1 MRLYTLTSDLHG
13 ELAHNAHNEQFIK
26 DIEEA
31 IGERFDYRESDFSD
45 YGAAGDIIYVRTGGT
60 EALFRQVFA
69 GHEGARVR
77 LLTSGQSNSLAAS
90 MEILSWLNQ
99 QGLDGEI
106 IHGSIKEIANEL
118 LRYYPSS
125 ARNTPSLVKKF
136 QDRKVLAGKRFGVI
150 GNPSD
155 WLISSTVDYAKAKK
169 TLGAELIDIPMVEL
183 LDEVGAFKISVAE
196 GRVPEIHGRPWPPRR
211 EDVPWGTIG
220 GEYVSERR
228 EGPAGIR
235 WAAESLL
242 SDGQRITVGGMS
254 EAKISGALP
263 SATLKALNAPKYGKS
278 LTDKDMEG
286 ALKIYAGL
294 KALVAKHRLD
304 GLTIRCFDLL
314 TSVHNTGCLALAML
328 NAEGITAACE
338 GDIPAMLSMAIMR
351 QKYGKSGFQVN
362 LSRIAGGNFL
372 FAHCT
377 VPLDMVS
384 DYCYDTHFESGI
396 GVAIHGI
403 LPVGP
408 ARLFKL
414 GADLEHCI
422 DERVN
427 IIDNPYGNNLCRT
440 QVVVRGWADRDKEV
454 GRDALRNYMLHEPLG
469 NHHILIIQ

>member
-169 TLGAELIDIPMVEL
+169 TLGAELIDIPMVDL
-183 LDEVGAFKISVAE
+183 LAAISCPE
-196 GRVPEIHGRPWPPRR
+196 GSAPEIFASLIPPTPEGAGPSRSHGHGRPW
-211 EDVPWGTIG
+211 
-220 GEYVSERR
+220 
-228 EGPAGIR
+228 
-235 WAAESLL
+235 
-242 SDGQRITVGGMS
+242 
-254 EAKISGALP
+254 ISGTLP
-263 SATLKALNAPKYGKS
+263 SGQLKQLNSPKYGKS

>member
-31 IGERFDYRESDFSD
+31 IGETFDYRESDFSD
-45 YGAAGDIIYVRTGGT
+45 YGAAGDVIYVRTGGT
-60 EALFRQVFA
+60 EGIFRQVFE

-77 LLTSGQSNSLAAS
+77 LLTSGQSNSMAAS

-106 IHGSIKEIANEL
+106 IHGSVKEIANEL
-118 LRYYPSS
+118 MRYYPSS
-125 ARNTPSLVKKF
+125 VRTTPSLVRRF
-136 QDRKVLAGKRFGVI
+136 SGRKLLAGKRFGVI
-150 GNPSD
+150 GKPSD
-155 WLISSTVDYAKAKK
+155 WLISSSVDYAKARK
-169 TLGAELIDIPMVEL
+169 TLGAEIIDIPMTEFLSAVKGQEAL
-183 LDEVGAFKISVAE
+183 LSVS
-196 GRVPEIHGRPWPPRR
+196 RGRPWPR
-211 EDVPWGTIG
+211 EW
-220 GEYVSERR
+220 
-228 EGPAGIR
+228 EGPTPSG
-235 WAAESLL
+235 
-242 SDGQRITVGGMS
+242 VGGMS
-254 EAKISGALP
+254 EAKVSESRAFWPQAL
-263 SATLKALNAPKYGKS
+263 KELNDPKFGKS

-286 ALKIYAGL
+286 ALKIYAAL
-294 KALVAKHRLD
+294 KQIVAKYRLD
-304 GLTIRCFDLL
+304 GFTLRCFDLL
-314 TSVHNTGCLALAML
+314 TTVHNTGCLALSLL
-328 NAEGITAACE
+328 NSEGIIATCE
-338 GDIPAMLSMAIMR
+338 GDIPAMLSMAITR
-351 QKYGKSGFQVN
+351 IKYGKSGFQVN
-362 LSRIAGGNFL
+362 LSRISGGNFL

-440 QVVVRGWADRDKEV
+440 QVVVRSWADRDKEV
-454 GRDALRNYMLHEPLG
+454 GKEALRNYMLHEPLG
-469 NHHILIIQ
+469 NHHILITQ

>member
-31 IGERFDYRESDFSD
+31 IGESFDYRESDFSD
-45 YGAAGDIIYVRTGGT
+45 YGAAGDVIYVRTGGT
-60 EALFRQVFA
+60 EGIFRQVFE

-118 LRYYPSS
+118 MRYYPSS
-125 ARNTPSLVKKF
+125 GRATPSLVKRF
-136 QDRKVLAGKRFGVI
+136 SGRKMLAGKRFGVI
-150 GNPSD
+150 GTPSD
-155 WLISSTVDYAKAKK
+155 WLISSTVDYARARK
-169 TLGAELIDIPMVEL
+169 TLGAELIDIPMIEL
-183 LDEVGAFKISVAE
+183 ISACHSEVLSPDTFASLIPPTVDAAGPSHSR
-196 GRVPEIHGRPWPPRR
+196 GHGRPR
-211 EDVPWGTIG
+211 DT
-220 GEYVSERR
+220 
-228 EGPAGIR
+228 EG
-235 WAAESLL
+235 S
-242 SDGQRITVGGMS
+242 T
-254 EAKISGALP
+254 
-263 SATLKALNAPKYGKS
+263 SAWLKELNEPKYGKS
-278 LTDKDMEG
+278 LTDKDMQGALRIYG
-286 ALKIYAGL
+286 ALKQI
-294 KALVAKHRLD
+294 VAKYRLD
-304 GLTIRCFDLL
+304 GFTLRCFDLL
-314 TSVHNTGCLALAML
+314 TTVRNTGCLALSLL
-328 NAEGITAACE
+328 NSEGLIATCE

-351 QKYGKSGFQVN
+351 TRYGKSGFQVN
-362 LSRIAGGNFL
+362 LSRISGGNFL

-440 QVVVRGWADRDKEV
+440 QVVVRSWADRDKEV
-454 GRDALRNYMLHEPLG
+454 GKEALRNYMLHEPLG
-469 NHHILIIQ
+469 NHHILITQ

>member
-13 ELAHNAHNEQFIK
+13 ELAHSAHNEQFIK

-31 IGERFDYRESDFSD
+31 IGETFDYRESDFSD

-60 EALFRQVFA
+60 EGIFRQVFE

-118 LRYYPSS
+118 MRYYPATSRS
-125 ARNTPSLVKKF
+125 NPSLVKRF
-136 QDRKVLAGKRFGVI
+136 SGRKMLAGKRFGVV
-150 GNPSD
+150 GKPSD
-155 WLISSTVDYAKAKK
+155 WLISSTVDYAKARK
-169 TLGAELIDIPMVEL
+169 TLGAELIDIPMSEL
-183 LDEVGAFKISVAE
+183 IGAVAGQE
-196 GRVPEIHGRPWPPRR
+196 ASPFGQLKPLNVPR
-211 EDVPWGTIG
+211 
-220 GEYVSERR
+220 
-228 EGPAGIR
+228 
-235 WAAESLL
+235 
-242 SDGQRITVGGMS
+242 
-254 EAKISGALP
+254 
-263 SATLKALNAPKYGKS
+263 YGKS
-278 LTDKDMEG
+278 LTEKDMEG
-286 ALKIYAGL
+286 ALQIYAAL
-294 KALVAKHRLD
+294 KQLIEKYRLD
-304 GLTIRCFDLL
+304 GLTLRCFDLL
-314 TSVHNTGCLALAML
+314 TAVHNTGCLALAML
-328 NAEGITAACE
+328 NAEGYIATCE
-338 GDIPAMLSMAIMR
+338 GDIPAMLSMAIVR
-351 QKYGKSGFQVN
+351 TKYGKSGFQVN

-377 VPLDMVS
+377 VPLDMVT

-396 GVAIHGI
+396 GVAIHGQ

-454 GRDALRNYMLHEPLG
+454 GKDALRNYMLHEPLG
-469 NHHILIIQ
+469 NHHILITQ

>member
-1 MRLYTLTSDLHG
+1 MRLYTLTSGLHG

-45 YGAAGDIIYVRTGGT
+45 YGAAGDVIYVRTGGT

-169 TLGAELIDIPMVEL
+169 TLGAELIDIPMSEL
-183 LDEVGAFKISVAE
+183 LAQVSAPQGSSPE
-196 GRVPEIHGRPWPPRR
+196 GGVPEIHGRPWPC
-211 EDVPWGTIG
+211 E
-220 GEYVSERR
+220 R
-228 EGPAGIR
+228 EGPAPSG
-235 WAAESLL
+235 
-242 SDGQRITVGGMS
+242 VGGMS
-254 EAKISGALP
+254 EAKIYGALP
-263 SATLKALNAPKYGKS
+263 FGLLKALNEPKYGKS

>member
-13 ELAHNAHNEQFIK
+13 ELAHSAHNEQFIK

-31 IGERFDYRESDFSD
+31 IGESFDYRESDFSD

-60 EALFRQVFA
+60 EGIFRQVFE

-125 ARNTPSLVKKF
+125 ARNTPSLVKRF
-136 QDRKVLAGKRFGVI
+136 SGRKMLAGKRFGVI
-150 GNPSD
+150 GKPSD
-155 WLISSTVDYAKAKK
+155 WLISSAVDYAKARK
-169 TLGAELIDIPMVEL
+169 TLGVELIDIPMSEL
-183 LDEVGAFKISVAE
+183 LSAVAAFSTEALSATTFASLIPPTVCFQAESEQAPSVLSHSA
-196 GRVPEIHGRPWPPRR
+196 GPSRSRDHGRPRVAA
-211 EDVPWGTIG
+211 DSASAFGA
-220 GEYVSERR
+220 
-228 EGPAGIR
+228 PA
-235 WAAESLL
+235 
-242 SDGQRITVGGMS
+242 
-254 EAKISGALP
+254 
-263 SATLKALNAPKYGKS
+263 LKELNNPKYGKS

-286 ALKIYAGL
+286 ALQIYAAL
-294 KALVAKHRLD
+294 KQLIAKYHLD
-304 GLTIRCFDLL
+304 GFTLRCFDLL
-314 TSVHNTGCLALAML
+314 TAVHNTGCLALALL
-328 NAEGITAACE
+328 NSEGFIATCE
-338 GDIPAMLSMAIMR
+338 GDIPAMLSMAIVR
-351 QKYGKSGFQVN
+351 TKYGKSGFQVN

-377 VPLDMVS
+377 VPLDMVT

-396 GVAIHGI
+396 GVAIHGQ
-403 LPVGP
+403 LPLGP

-414 GADLEHCI
+414 SADLEHCI

-454 GRDALRNYMLHEPLG
+454 GKEALRNYMLHEPLG
-469 NHHILIIQ
+469 NHHILITQ

>member
-13 ELAHNAHNEQFIK
+13 ELAHSAHNEQFIK

-31 IGERFDYRESDFSD
+31 MGETFDYRESDFSD

-60 EALFRQVFA
+60 EGIFRQVFE

-118 LRYYPSS
+118 MRYYP
-125 ARNTPSLVKKF
+125 ATGRNTPSLVKRF
-136 QDRKVLAGKRFGVI
+136 SGRKMLAGKRFGVV
-150 GNPSD
+150 GHPSD
-155 WLISSTVDYAKAKK
+155 WLISSAVDYAKARKV
-169 TLGAELIDIPMVEL
+169 LGAELIDIPMSEL
-183 LDEVGAFKISVAE
+183 ISAVAGQEALGAATR
-196 GRVPEIHGRPWPPRR
+196 GR
-211 EDVPWGTIG
+211 
-220 GEYVSERR
+220 
-228 EGPAGIR
+228 
-235 WAAESLL
+235 
-242 SDGQRITVGGMS
+242 
-254 EAKISGALP
+254 
-263 SATLKALNAPKYGKS
+263 LKALNNPKYGKS
-278 LTDKDMEG
+278 LTEKDMEG
-286 ALKIYAGL
+286 ALQIDAAL
-294 KALVAKHRLD
+294 KQLIEKYRLD
-304 GLTIRCFDLL
+304 GLTLRCFDLL
-314 TSVHNTGCLALAML
+314 TAVHNTGCLALAML
-328 NAEGITAACE
+328 NADGYIATCE
-338 GDIPAMLSMAIMR
+338 GDIPAMLSMAIVR
-351 QKYGKSGFQVN
+351 TKYGKSGFQVN

-377 VPLDMVS
+377 VPLDMVT

-396 GVAIHGI
+396 GVAIHGQ

-454 GRDALRNYMLHEPLG
+454 GKEALRNYMLHEPLG
-469 NHHILIIQ
+469 NHHILITQ

>member
-31 IGERFDYRESDFSD
+31 IGETFDYRESDFSD
-45 YGAAGDIIYVRTGGT
+45 YGAAGDVIYVRTGGT
-60 EALFRQVFA
+60 EGIFRGVFK

-106 IHGSIKEIANEL
+106 IHGSVKEIANEL
-118 LRYYPSS
+118 MRYYPSS
-125 ARNTPSLVKKF
+125 VRTSPSLIRRF
-136 QDRKVLAGKRFGVI
+136 SGRKVLAGKRFGVI
-150 GNPSD
+150 GKPSD
-155 WLISSTVDYAKAKK
+155 WLISSSVDYAKVRK
-169 TLGAELIDIPMVEL
+169 TLGAEIIDIPMTEL
-183 LDEVGAFKISVAE
+183 LSAVKGQEALGATTLAPNAS
-196 GRVPEIHGRPWPPRR
+196 WPC
-211 EDVPWGTIG
+211 
-220 GEYVSERR
+220 
-228 EGPAGIR
+228 A
-235 WAAESLL
+235 
-242 SDGQRITVGGMS
+242 
-254 EAKISGALP
+254 
-263 SATLKALNAPKYGKS
+263 LKALNEPKYGKS

-286 ALKIYAGL
+286 ALIIYAAL
-294 KALVAKHRLD
+294 KQLVAKYHLD
-304 GLTIRCFDLL
+304 GFTLRCFDLL
-314 TSVHNTGCLALAML
+314 TTVHNTGCLALSLL
-328 NAEGITAACE
+328 NSEGIIATCE
-338 GDIPAMLSMAIMR
+338 GDIPAMLSMAITR
-351 QKYGKSGFQVN
+351 IKYGKSGFQVN
-362 LSRIAGGNFL
+362 LSRISGGNFL

-377 VPLDMVS
+377 IPLDMVS

-440 QVVVRGWADRDKEV
+440 QVVVRSWADRDKEV
-454 GRDALRNYMLHEPLG
+454 GKDALRNYMLHESLG
-469 NHHILIIQ
+469 NHHILITQ

>member
-31 IGERFDYRESDFSD
+31 IGESFDYRESDFSD
-45 YGAAGDIIYVRTGGT
+45 YGAAGDVIYVRTGGT
-60 EALFRQVFA
+60 EGIFRQVFE

-118 LRYYPSS
+118 MRYYPSS
-125 ARNTPSLVKKF
+125 GRATPSLVKRF
-136 QDRKVLAGKRFGVI
+136 SGRKMLAGKRFGVI
-150 GNPSD
+150 GTPSD
-155 WLISSTVDYAKAKK
+155 WLISSTVDYAKARK
-169 TLGAELIDIPMVEL
+169 TLGAELIDIPMIEL
-183 LDEVGAFKISVAE
+183 ISACRSQE
-196 GRVPEIHGRPWPPRR
+196 AQPLIPLK
-211 EDVPWGTIG
+211 
-220 GEYVSERR
+220 
-228 EGPAGIR
+228 
-235 WAAESLL
+235 SLN
-242 SDGQRITVGGMS
+242 
-254 EAKISGALP
+254 E
-263 SATLKALNAPKYGKS
+263 PKFGKS
-278 LTDKDMEG
+278 LTDKDMQGALRIYG
-286 ALKIYAGL
+286 ALKQI
-294 KALVAKHRLD
+294 VAKYRLD
-304 GLTIRCFDLL
+304 GFTLRCFDLL
-314 TSVHNTGCLALAML
+314 TTVRNTGCLALSLL
-328 NAEGITAACE
+328 NSEGLIATCE

-351 QKYGKSGFQVN
+351 TRYGKSGFQVN
-362 LSRIAGGNFL
+362 LSRISGGNFL

-440 QVVVRGWADRDKEV
+440 QVVVRSWADRDKEV
-454 GRDALRNYMLHEPLG
+454 GKEALRNYMLHEPLG
-469 NHHILIIQ
+469 NHHILITQ

>member
-31 IGERFDYRESDFSD
+31 IGETFDYRESDFSD
-45 YGAAGDIIYVRTGGT
+45 YGAAGDVIYVRTGGT
-60 EALFRQVFA
+60 EGIFRQVFE

-106 IHGSIKEIANEL
+106 IHGSVKEIANEL
-118 LRYYPSS
+118 MRYYPSS
-125 ARNTPSLVKKF
+125 VRTTPSLVRRF
-136 QDRKVLAGKRFGVI
+136 SGRKVLAGKRFGVI
-150 GNPSD
+150 GKPSD
-155 WLISSTVDYAKAKK
+155 WLISSSVDYAKARK
-169 TLGAELIDIPMVEL
+169 TLGAEIIDIPMTEL
-183 LDEVGAFKISVAE
+183 LSACQAEVLPSDTFAALIPPTPDGVGPSHSR
-196 GRVPEIHGRPWPPRR
+196 GHGRPR
-211 EDVPWGTIG
+211 DT
-220 GEYVSERR
+220 
-228 EGPAGIR
+228 EGSTSV
-235 WAAESLL
+235 WH
-242 SDGQRITVGGMS
+242 T
-254 EAKISGALP
+254 AL
-263 SATLKALNAPKYGKS
+263 KELNNPKFGKS

-286 ALKIYAGL
+286 ALKIYAAL
-294 KALVAKHRLD
+294 KQIVAKYRLD
-304 GLTIRCFDLL
+304 GFTLRCFDLL
-314 TSVHNTGCLALAML
+314 TTVHNTGCLALSLL
-328 NAEGITAACE
+328 NSEGIIATCE
-338 GDIPAMLSMAIMR
+338 GDIPAMLSMAITR
-351 QKYGKSGFQVN
+351 VKYGKSGFQVN
-362 LSRIAGGNFL
+362 LSRISGGNFL

-440 QVVVRGWADRDKEV
+440 QVVVRSWADRDKEV
-454 GRDALRNYMLHEPLG
+454 GKEALRNYMLHEPLG
-469 NHHILIIQ
+469 NHHILITQ